1 MFLGAMSFPLTLTW
15 RSGNNLCSKQDLP
28 LRWATMVPMEVHIGD
43 GEMEWERELNAFQD
57 NDLFKYFLFLNYI
70 FVR

>member
-1 MFLGAMSFPLTLTW
+1 
-15 RSGNNLCSKQDLP
+15 
-28 LRWATMVPMEVHIGD
+28 MVPMEVHIGD

-57 NDLFKYFLFLNYI
+57 NDLFKYFLFPNDI

>member
-1 MFLGAMSFPLTLTW
+1 V
-15 RSGNNLCSKQDLP
+15 GNNGSYGSPHGLL
-28 LRWATMVPMEVHIGD
+28 GD